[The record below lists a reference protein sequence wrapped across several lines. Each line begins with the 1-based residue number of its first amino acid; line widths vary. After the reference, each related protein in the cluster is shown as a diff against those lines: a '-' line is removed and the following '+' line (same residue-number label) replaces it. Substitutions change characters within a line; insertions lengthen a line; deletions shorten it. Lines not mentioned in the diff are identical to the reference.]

1 MTIFFYNL
9 PFTIYHLL
17 FMKLFAF
24 LLFTFY
30 FLLTIGCRPAAAP
43 VAISNKPVSVNDV
56 PQTSQ
61 PMPPTKP
68 IEEMTWAVMDAKTA
82 LQGNVYNLKNFQ
94 GKVVILDFWATYC
107 KPCIEEIP
115 HLKELQKKYGK
126 ENLEVVGMHVGGEED
141 RPLVPAFAERLAID
155 YTLAIPEDEL
165 TRFIFGRETAIP
177 QTAIFDRKGRLVK
190 KIIGFDAQVKK
201 ELDAAV
207 EQAINSK
214 S

>member
-1 MTIFFYNL
+1 MNL
-9 PFTIYHLL
+9 
-17 FMKLFAF
+17 MKFLAL

-30 FLLTIGCRPAAAP
+30 LLLTAGCQRTAAP

-56 PQTSQ
+56 PLTSQ
-61 PMPPTKP
+61 PMAPTKP
-68 IEEMTWAVMDAKTA
+68 VEEMTWAVMDNKTA
-82 LQGNVYNLKNFQ
+82 LEGSVFKLKDFR
-94 GKVVILDFWATYC
+94 GKAVILDFWATYC

-115 HLKELQKKYGK
+115 HLRALQKKYGK

-141 RPLVPAFAERLAID
+141 RPLVPAFAQRLTID

-177 QTAIFDRKGRLVK
+177 QTVVFDRKGRLVK
-190 KIIGFDAQVKK
+190 KIIGFDAQIKK

-207 EQAINSK
+207 EQAVNSQ

>member
-1 MTIFFYNL
+1 
-9 PFTIYHLL
+9 
-17 FMKLFAF
+17 MKLLYFC
-24 LLFTFY
+24 LFTFA
-30 FLLTIGCRPAAAP
+30 FCLFTACRPAAAP

-56 PQTSQ
+56 PLQSQ

-68 IEEMTWAVMDAKTA
+68 IEEMTWAVMDNKTA
-82 LQGNVYNLKNFQ
+82 MQGSVFKLKDFE
-94 GKVVILDFWATYC
+94 GKAVILDFWATYC

-141 RPLVPAFAERLAID
+141 RPLVPAFVERLAID

-177 QTAIFDRKGRLVK
+177 QTVVFDRKGRLVK

>member
-1 MTIFFYNL
+1 
-9 PFTIYHLL
+9 
-17 FMKLFAF
+17 MKLFLCKMDSMRFLAF
-24 LLFTFY
+24 LLFAFY
-30 FLLTIGCRPAAAP
+30 LLLAAGCQRTAPPVTISKTP
-43 VAISNKPVSVNDV
+43 ISVNDV

-61 PMPPTKP
+61 PMAPTKP
-68 IEEMTWAVMDAKTA
+68 VEEMTWAVMDMKTA
-82 LQGNVYNLKNFQ
+82 LEGNVYNLKNYQ
-94 GKVVILDFWATYC
+94 GKAVILDFWATYC

-115 HLKELQKKYGK
+115 HLKALQKKYGK
-126 ENLEVVGMHVGGEED
+126 ENLEIVGMHVGGEED
-141 RPLVPAFAERLAID
+141 RPLVPAFVQRLSID

-190 KIIGFDAQVKK
+190 KIIGFDAQIKK

-207 EQAINSK
+207 EQAINSP